1 MIACF
6 GDSITVGRP
15 GATYLR
21 YLKEAKQ
28 YCNMGLSGD
37 TLLGLSKR
45 VDQFLVHSPCQEFI
59 IAIGCNDIMLPFL
72 HSYSPKWTQVVDGL
86 IERGSVPL
94 PRQDDFIAEY
104 EKLLCKLADKQV
116 IVVSIPCIGEN
127 LKNELNSQVD
137 EHNELLKKLCAK
149 QGVSYVDFNGWQKE
163 VIKSRGFESDYFM
176 TKDTNDVRLDVFTTT
191 FLGLSTMISNR
202 RKLTVT
208 VDGVH
213 LNKQGAK
220 GLAALIDQTK
230 AGN

>member
-1 MIACF
+1 
-6 GDSITVGRP
+6 
-15 GATYLR
+15 
-21 YLKEAKQ
+21 
-28 YCNMGLSGD
+28 
-37 TLLGLSKR
+37 
-45 VDQFLVHSPCQEFI
+45 
-59 IAIGCNDIMLPFL
+59 
-72 HSYSPKWTQVVDGL
+72 
-86 IERGSVPL
+86 
-94 PRQDDFIAEY
+94 
-104 EKLLCKLADKQV
+104 
-116 IVVSIPCIGEN
+116 EN

-220 GLAALIDQTK
+220 GLAALIDKTK
-230 AGN
+230 AGS